1 MKSPELGN
9 LESPEGSDSSDD
21 DADEE
26 AEGKR
31 SDSKLRITGNWV
43 MRLKATDGMATEAVS
58 ANELPIS
65 PELGN

>member
-31 SDSKLRITGNWV
+31 ITWNWV

-58 ANELPIS
+58 ATELPIS
-65 PELGN
+65 RELGN